1 MNDMEFKEELSARTK
16 EVEDLVR
23 SYLPEEKGSQR
34 TVLEAMNYSMKAGGK
49 RLRPLLLRV
58 KSFLP

>member
-34 TVLEAMNYSMKAGGK
+34 TV
-49 RLRPLLLRV
+49 
-58 KSFLP
+58 